1 MIAPRS
7 NDGSLR
13 GAISPRRKNSH
24 PQWVRI
30 PKLGRIPASTNSEGK
45 RIFAI
50 VSRPIPTAIEGKTI
64 RRVVIFDNHPD
75 SLRLISQSGIGAVD
89 DSVALRQAR
98 LTSIVGGSILIAMS
112 LAALLWPLL
121 L

>member
-7 NDGSLR
+7 SDGSRR
-13 GAISPRRKNSH
+13 GAMSPRRKNSY

-30 PKLGRIPASTNSEGK
+30 PKLGHIPASTDSERK

-64 RRVVIFDNHPD
+64 RRIVIFDNHPD
-75 SLRLISQSGIGAVD
+75 SFRLILQSGTGAVD
-89 DSVALRQAR
+89 DNVALRQAR
-98 LTSIVGGSILIAMS
+98 LTSIVSGSILIAMS

>member
-7 NDGSLR
+7 TNDGCHR
-13 GAISPRRKNSH
+13 RAISPRMAKSN
-24 PQWVRI
+24 PEWVRL
-30 PKLGRIPASTNSEGK
+30 PKLGCIPAAGKLERK

-75 SLRLISQSGIGAVD
+75 SLRLILQSGTGAID
-89 DSVALRQAR
+89 DNVALRQAR
-98 LTSIVGGSILIAMS
+98 LTVTGFILIAMS